1 MLEFLKGLISRL
13 KKQEINPSFS
23 ISSGFKVEGLI
34 MAPKCTGRINGNFKG
49 DFIECKSL
57 VIGKDAKI
65 SGSVFAEELH
75 IHGTCEGNI
84 FASTH
89 VKIYGKSRITGNICS
104 PLITI
109 VENASLNGKLS
120 RVSNEEFEEAL
131 LREKLDM
138 IQRKDGFLS
147 GDDGQRQISSDVTY
161 DFEKLMLNKSTGIF
175 ELKSNKIKPIIPE
188 IRHDLHQHQPSLTN
202 VDLVGLAEPQ
212 KNDKAEENRRWF

>member
-75 IHGTCEGNI
+75 IHGTCVGNI

-109 VENASLNGKLS
+109 VENAYLNGKLS
-120 RVSNEEFEEAL
+120 RVSNEEFDEAL

-147 GDDGQRQISSDVTY
+147 GDDGHRQISSDVTY

-188 IRHDLHQHQPSLTN
+188 IRHDLQRHQQSLTN
-202 VDLVGLAEPQ
+202 QDLEELAEPQ
-212 KNDKAEENRRWF
+212 KNAVAEENRRWF

>member
-13 KKQEINPSFS
+13 KKQEIDPSFS

-89 VKIYGKSRITGNICS
+89 VKIYGKSRIFGNICS

-109 VENASLNGKLS
+109 MENASLKGKLT
-120 RVSNEEFEEAL
+120 RVSNEEFDEAVL
-131 LREKLDM
+131 QEKMDI
-138 IQRKDGFLS
+138 IQRKDGFLN
-147 GDDGQRQISSDVTY
+147 GNDGPRELASDVVK
-161 DFEKLMLNKSTGIF
+161 DFDKLILNRSTGIF
-175 ELKSNKIKPIIPE
+175 ELQPNKIIPIIPA
-188 IRHDLHQHQPSLTN
+188 ISKKPHQKEHTIMNGEAESQVEHQM
-202 VDLVGLAEPQ
+202 
-212 KNDKAEENRRWF
+212 NDKEVENRRWF

>member
-1 MLEFLKGLISRL
+1 MLEFFKGLISRL

-57 VIGKDAKI
+57 VIGKDANI

-109 VENASLNGKLS
+109 MENASLNGKLS
-120 RVSNEEFEEAL
+120 RVSNEEFDEAL

-147 GDDGQRQISSDVTY
+147 GDGGHRRISSDVPY
-161 DFEKLMLNKSTGIF
+161 DFEKLMLNKGTGIF

-188 IRHDLHQHQPSLTN
+188 IRHDQHQHQPSLTN
-202 VDLVGLAEPQ
+202 GGLVGLAEPQ
-212 KNDKAEENRRWF
+212 KNDGAEENRRWF

>member
-1 MLEFLKGLISRL
+1 
-13 KKQEINPSFS
+13 
-23 ISSGFKVEGLI
+23 

-57 VIGKDAKI
+57 VIGQDAKI

-75 IHGTCEGNI
+75 VYGTLVGNI

-89 VKIYGKSRITGNICS
+89 VKLYGKSRIIGNICS

-120 RVSNEEFEEAL
+120 KVSNEEFEEAL

-147 GDDGQRQISSDVTY
+147 GDDGHCQISSDVTD
-161 DFEKLMLNKSTGIF
+161 DFEKLMLNIGTGIF
-175 ELKSNKIKPIIPE
+175 ELNSNKIKPIIPE
-188 IRHDLHQHQPSLTN
+188 IRHDLYQLQPYMTSG
-202 VDLVGLAEPQ
+202 DLVGLAEPQ
-212 KNDKAEENRRWF
+212 KIDKAEENRRWF

>member
-89 VKIYGKSRITGNICS
+89 VKIYGKSRIMGNICS

-202 VDLVGLAEPQ
+202 GDLVGLAEPQ